1 MTTLPKISFIIP
13 LFNHLAETE
22 KMLSSLLTSLQ
33 VGLEYEII
41 LVDDGSTDGTR
52 EWLQTVQDTRICV
65 HLNERN
71 LGYAATNNVG
81 VGLASGE
88 LLGLLNND
96 LLFEP
101 GWLKPMLALL
111 HSATLQPG
119 IIGNVQYRVDDNT
132 VDHVGIDVNHQA
144 KVEHIQKIGHNGSHF
159 KEVFAVTGACCLVF
173 RDDFLKVGGFDENYV
188 NGGEDVDLC
197 LKLRAL
203 GKYSYVSMQ
212 SHVKHHV
219 SLSRDRTSLIN
230 EKNSQRLFLKW
241 KHLFIQE
248 IKNAWL
254 TLLITTENVYHPSLV
269 DFHLQSEIVA
279 RTPHVVSLIAAK
291 SVFLREECRWHQ
303 ILDKNQPVLEHDHV
317 TEFSGV
323 CWEEQATYPWIDHA
337 MWFVLP
343 KGRCVDHVFISG
355 KLHDFT
361 LDDANQPIDYE
372 IVLEVNGLQKKSWK
386 NVSKG
391 HFNLLMDNLLIVPDY
406 PSMFSITVYC
416 TSRHTTKV
424 STQAWKALTIAHIV
438 MNDQIVLD
446 FHKPGH

>member
-1 MTTLPKISFIIP
+1 MIEYYITFIIP
-13 LFNHLAETE
+13 LYNYVSYSDGMF
-22 KMLSSLLTSLQ
+22 KSLLETLPTN
-33 VGLEYEII
+33 LIYEII
-41 LVDDGSTDGTR
+41 LVDDASTDDTNK
-52 EWLQTVQDTRICV
+52 WLNHIEDNRV
-65 HLNERN
+65 HIITNKKN
-71 LGYAATNNVG
+71 LGYAKSNNIAAKYAKG
-81 VGLASGE
+81 HILA
-88 LLGLLNND
+88 LLNND
-96 LLFEP
+96 LILLN
-101 GWLKPMLALL
+101 GWLEPMLELLNSSVL
-111 HSATLQPG
+111 HSG

-132 VDHVGIDVNHQA
+132 VDHAGIDVNHQA
-144 KVEHIQKIGHNGSHF
+144 KVEHIQTIGHNGSHF

-291 SVFLREECRWHQ
+291 SVFLREEYRWHQ
-303 ILDKNQPVLEHDHV
+303 ILDKNQAVLEHDHV

-361 LDDANQPIDYE
+361 VDDANQPIDYE

>member
-1 MTTLPKISFIIP
+1 MIEYYITFIIP
-13 LFNHLAETE
+13 LYNYVSYSDGMFKSLIET
-22 KMLSSLLTSLQ
+22 LPTNL
-33 VGLEYEII
+33 VYEII
-41 LVDDGSTDGTR
+41 LVDDASTDDTNK
-52 EWLQTVQDTRICV
+52 WLNHIEDNRV
-65 HLNERN
+65 HIITNKKN
-71 LGYAATNNVG
+71 LGYAKSNNIAAKYAKG
-81 VGLASGE
+81 HILA
-88 LLGLLNND
+88 LLNND
-96 LLFEP
+96 LILLN
-101 GWLKPMLALL
+101 GWLEPMLELLNSSVL
-111 HSATLQPG
+111 HSG

-144 KVEHIQKIGHNGSHF
+144 KVEHIQTIGHNGSHF

-355 KLHDFT
+355 KLHDFIV
-361 LDDANQPIDYE
+361 DDANQPIDYE

>member
-1 MTTLPKISFIIP
+1 MIEYYITFIIP
-13 LFNHLAETE
+13 LYNYVSYSDGMF
-22 KMLSSLLTSLQ
+22 KSLLETLPTNL
-33 VGLEYEII
+33 VYEII
-41 LVDDGSTDGTR
+41 LVDDASTDDTNK
-52 EWLQTVQDTRICV
+52 WLNHIEDNRV
-65 HLNERN
+65 HIITNKKN
-71 LGYAATNNVG
+71 LGYAKSNNIAAKYAKG
-81 VGLASGE
+81 HILA
-88 LLGLLNND
+88 LLNND
-96 LLFEP
+96 LILLN
-101 GWLKPMLALL
+101 GWLEPMLELLNSSVL
-111 HSATLQPG
+111 HSG

-144 KVEHIQKIGHNGSHF
+144 KVEHIQTIGHNGSHF
-159 KEVFAVTGACCLVF
+159 KEVFAVTGACFLVF

-203 GKYSYVSMQ
+203 GKYSYVSIQ

-291 SVFLREECRWHQ
+291 SVFLREECRWHK
-303 ILDKNQPVLEHDHV
+303 ILDKNQAVLEHDHV

-361 LDDANQPIDYE
+361 VDDANQPIDYE